1 MRNTCIIFIIFYLKH
16 NIGQVYIEVDL
27 KKAMQAGIEF
37 FVSKNNVVLSSGID
51 GVILPN
57 YFKIVKDLKGLV
69 LFENKEL

>member
-1 MRNTCIIFIIFYLKH
+1 
-16 NIGQVYIEVDL
+16 
-27 KKAMQAGIEF
+27 MQAGIEF

-51 GVILPN
+51 GVISPN